1 MECPH
6 HKLRD
11 DLPELTERLKK
22 LPIDE
27 RGYPVPAFVQWFV
40 QGNEGPLP
48 SDPGIGTPDFRL
60 VDPLHLK
67 ACVFMDLCWVCG
79 EKLGVHRAYVVGPMC
94 TVNRNS
100 AEPPS
105 HVDCAEWSVKGCPF
119 LTKPQMKRRE
129 DEMTKLATGNV
140 AGFMLTH
147 NPGITAVWQVSEKIK
162 PWRDGKGGMLF
173 DIGNPEKVTWWKEGR
188 SATVDEVAEAINKG
202 IERLLELCENG
213 DDRNEVARRRDEL
226 VETLKST
233 KGDTNAAS

>member
-11 DLPELTERLKK
+11 DLPELTERIAK

-27 RGYPVPAFVQWFV
+27 RGYPVPAFVQWFLHSDKI
-40 QGNEGPLP
+40 PACP
-48 SDPGIGTPDFRL
+48 SIPGVGTPDFR
-60 VDPLHLK
+60 VIDPVHLK
-67 ACVFMDLCWVCG
+67 ACVFGDICWVCG

-105 HVDCAEWSVKGCPF
+105 HVDCAEWSVKACPF
-119 LTKPQMKRRE
+119 LSKPQMKRRE
-129 DEMTKLATGNV
+129 DEMTEKTKPA
-140 AGFMLTH
+140 AGLMLTH
-147 NPGITAVWQVSEKIK
+147 NPGVTAIWQVSEKIK

-188 SATVDEVAEAINKG
+188 TATVDEVAEAINKG
-202 IERLLELCENG
+202 IERLLELCEDV
-213 DDRNEVARRRDEL
+213 DDRNEVARRRDAL
-226 VETLKST
+226 VATLKT
-233 KGDTNAAS
+233 AKGGSNAAS